1 MSLTFET
8 VDVFTDTRFGGNPLA
23 VVFGAEGLAT
33 ERLQAIAREFNYSET
48 TFVLPPE
55 DPANTA
61 RVRIFSTK
69 REMPFAGHPN
79 VGTAAVVGWRGE
91 LFGRT
96 LDDVLRFEELA
107 GVVPMALR
115 REGGR
120 VVSATLTAPEPFSV
134 TCEVPV
140 GEVAACLGLPVEAV
154 RVTRHTPVVA
164 SVGLPFILAEL
175 HDASAVREAS
185 PVRERFADQPAVAA
199 VGAILCYAD
208 CTGDNA
214 GNGAGNGAGND
225 ADIRARM
232 FAPIRNVAEDPATGS
247 ACGALMGLLGT
258 LEPGAGT
265 LDKRI
270 AQGVEMGRPSL
281 IQGSVDHAGGN
292 SLAVSIGGGSV
303 AVMRGKIDI

>member
-1 MSLTFET
+1 MTLTFET

-23 VVFGAEGLAT
+23 VVFGAEDLST
-33 ERLQAIAREFNYSET
+33 EQLQAVAREFNYSET

-79 VGTAAVVGWRGE
+79 VGTAAVVGSRGE
-91 LFGRT
+91 LFGKT
-96 LDDVLRFEELA
+96 LGDEVRFEELA
-107 GVVPMALR
+107 GIVPVVLA

-120 VVSATLTAPEPFSV
+120 VRTTTLTAPEAFSMHQ
-134 TCEVPV
+134 EIPA

-154 RVTRHTPVVA
+154 EATRHAPVVG

-175 HDASAVREAS
+175 SDAEAIRQAAPIREC
-185 PVRERFADQPAVAA
+185 FADQPAVAE
-199 VGAILCYAD
+199 VGAVLCYAHCVED
-208 CTGDNA
+208 TV
-214 GNGAGNGAGND
+214 
-225 ADIRARM
+225 DIRARM

-247 ACGALMGLLGT
+247 ACGALMGLLGS
-258 LEPGAGT
+258 LAPGNGT
-265 LDKRI
+265 LTKRI

-281 IQGSVDHAGGN
+281 IQGAVDHDNGT
-292 SLAVSIGGGSV
+292 SLAVRIGGESV
-303 AVMRGKIDI
+303 SVMRGEIEI

>member
-115 REGGR
+115 REDGR

-140 GEVAACLGLPVEAV
+140 GEIAACLGLPVEAV
-154 RVTRHTPVVA
+154 LVTRHTPVVG

-175 HDASAVREAS
+175 RDASAVREAS

-208 CTGDNA
+208 CTGSDA
-214 GNGAGNGAGND
+214 GD
-225 ADIRARM
+225 EADIRARM

-265 LDKRI
+265 LGKRI

-292 SLAVSIGGGSV
+292 SLAVRIGGGSV
-303 AVMRGKIDI
+303 AVMRGEIEI

>member
-1 MSLTFET
+1 MTLSFET

-23 VVFGAEGLAT
+23 VVFGAEGLPT
-33 ERLQAIAREFNYSET
+33 ERLQQIAREFNYSET

-91 LFGRT
+91 LFGRPLGDT
-96 LDDVLRFEELA
+96 VLFEEIA
-107 GVVPMALR
+107 GVVPVTLERA
-115 REGGR
+115 GGA
-120 VVSATLTAPEPFSV
+120 VIATTLTAPAAFSRHA
-134 TCEVPV
+134 EIPV
-140 GEVAACLGLPVEAV
+140 AQVAACLGLEETAVTVARHAPVIG
-154 RVTRHTPVVA
+154 

-175 HDASAVREAS
+175 SDAEAIRRAQ
-185 PVRERFADQPAVAA
+185 PVAARFADQPAVAA
-199 VGAILCYAD
+199 NGAILCYARV
-208 CTGDNA
+208 A
-214 GNGAGNGAGND
+214 EPEI
-225 ADIRARM
+225 DIRARM

-258 LEPGAGT
+258 LEAGQGT
-265 LDKRI
+265 LRKRI

-281 IQGSVDHAGGN
+281 LQGAVDHDDGI
-292 SLAVSIGGGSV
+292 STAVCIGGRSV
-303 AVMRGKIDI
+303 RVLRGTIED